1 FASALVWSI
10 YIIISRRYAKT
21 TPELFAIYCGC
32 GAIISVSMHLAFE
45 STVIPNLKEGIMLI
59 VMGIT
64 THSIAYYAWDY
75 AIKKGH
81 FNILRILPYGNPTIS
96 VLALIIFG
104 FAELT
109 IELLISTLMIFAAG
123 IIGSYRF
130 NEDVAF
136 APSCRENYK

>member
-1 FASALVWSI
+1 
-10 YIIISRRYAKT
+10 
-21 TPELFAIYCGC
+21 
-32 GAIISVSMHLAFE
+32 
-45 STVIPNLKEGIMLI
+45 MLI

-81 FNILRILPYGNPTIS
+81 FNILRVLPYGNPIIS

-130 NEDVAF
+130 NEDVAL
-136 APSCRENYK
+136 APSYSENYK